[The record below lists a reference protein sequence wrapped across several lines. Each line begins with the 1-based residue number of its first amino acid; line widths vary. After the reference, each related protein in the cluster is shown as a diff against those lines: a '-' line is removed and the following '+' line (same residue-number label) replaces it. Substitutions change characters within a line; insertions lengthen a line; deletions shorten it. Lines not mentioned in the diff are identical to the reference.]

1 MYVISVL
8 NNKKLL
14 FGHSISSVLNAF
26 FFFPFFF
33 FFMFSLS
40 AKVSEKPNM
49 APSFGSLFGFGWQWK
64 DLGMTDELELI
75 SVVEGG

>member
-14 FGHSISSVLNAF
+14 FGQGISSVLNAV
-26 FFFPFFF
+26 FFF
-33 FFMFSLS
+33 FFFFLMFSLS

-49 APSFGSLFGFGWQWK
+49 APSFGSIFGFGGQRE
-64 DLGMTDELELI
+64 DLGMTFRND
-75 SVVEGG
+75 